1 MFDPLLFPTI
11 LSITVQG
18 IIGIISQIQHS
29 RCTEI
34 RVCGMECKREVP
46 KEQPPVPTQ
55 NAEAL
60 ETVESRPVQ

>member
-11 LSITVQG
+11 LSITIQG

-34 RVCGMECKREVP
+34 RACGIDCKRQVP
-46 KEQPPVPTQ
+46 QEQPAVPEMEQ
-55 NAEAL
+55 VNSRI
-60 ETVESRPVQ
+60 VE